1 MKVMIISP
9 IRQNPE
15 VLGLFLKS
23 LSALAIQYRN
33 QIEIAYYFAD
43 DNVERQSTALLYS
56 FQKTMVQAPYQ
67 CDVFIARS
75 ESEHTDCVHDWTPQ
89 KILKMVHLRNGMIQA
104 VRPMQWDFLLTIDSD
119 IILHPDSLPEMLLEQ
134 KSIIS
139 PLHWTNIRKGY
150 HPNVWLYDIWDFAYR
165 EYFGEHVSRVKKIY
179 RMNLFFEKLAV
190 PGVYQVGGA
199 CGCCCIS
206 RDCIEKGLDYSVI
219 PSTTIISEDY
229 NFCLRASVLGLDIYV
244 DTRHPAFHLYEPEQM
259 AGAVDFYKKWYGD
272 TI

>member
-56 FQKTMVQAPYQ
+56 FQKTMAQAPYQ

-104 VRPMQWDFLLTIDSD
+104 VRPMQWDFLLTIDWISFC
-119 IILHPDSLPEMLLEQ
+119 IRIPFLRCCWSRKASYHRFIGPTYEKAAIPMYGCMIFGILLIENILE
-134 KSIIS
+134 SMS
-139 PLHWTNIRKGY
+139 
-150 HPNVWLYDIWDFAYR
+150 
-165 EYFGEHVSRVKKIY
+165 
-179 RMNLFFEKLAV
+179 
-190 PGVYQVGGA
+190 
-199 CGCCCIS
+199 
-206 RDCIEKGLDYSVI
+206 
-219 PSTTIISEDY
+219 
-229 NFCLRASVLGLDIYV
+229 
-244 DTRHPAFHLYEPEQM
+244 
-259 AGAVDFYKKWYGD
+259 AG
-272 TI
+272 

>member
-56 FQKTMVQAPYQ
+56 FQKTMAQAPYQ

-104 VRPMQWDFLLTIDSD
+104 VRPMQWDF
-119 IILHPDSLPEMLLEQ
+119 
-134 KSIIS
+134 
-139 PLHWTNIRKGY
+139 
-150 HPNVWLYDIWDFAYR
+150 
-165 EYFGEHVSRVKKIY
+165 
-179 RMNLFFEKLAV
+179 
-190 PGVYQVGGA
+190 
-199 CGCCCIS
+199 C
-206 RDCIEKGLDYSVI
+206 
-219 PSTTIISEDY
+219 
-229 NFCLRASVLGLDIYV
+229 
-244 DTRHPAFHLYEPEQM
+244 
-259 AGAVDFYKKWYGD
+259 
-272 TI
+272 